1 MLGENIRKY
10 RKANNISQE
19 KLAEKLNTSRQR
31 ISQWEHNQTQPLLEN
46 IIAMAKIFDISTDA
60 LLCDETQNIENNEI
74 QKDNKKIAK
83 RKYKM
88 IVAISIIFIVIFTFV
103 MICLS
108 LKDDIMNYFN
118 EMSSE
123 EIYELASPVTVEI
136 QVTTDDGTSTG
147 TGFFDDSDGTIIT
160 NYHVIEG
167 GYEGIVKIKNGGK
180 FDIESILGFD
190 EELDIAI
197 IKIEYQSEYVLNKRT
212 TELTT
217 GEKVYTIGSSEG
229 LTDSFSSGIIS
240 AVNRDI
246 AGKSFIQT
254 TAPISHG
261 NSGGPL
267 IDRFGNVIGI
277 TSAGIEEGQNL
288 NLAISVS
295 EIENIARDKDYDM
308 TRFHNLTDP
317 DRPDYSEIN
326 VFLGI
331 LSGEDQGTVHL
342 YTCNKVI
349 GEYDRMSGATSNRCV
364 SFTTLKKALENGFHV
379 CENCNCVSRY
389 WKTEYEI
396 YN

>member
-1 MLGENIRKY
+1 
-10 RKANNISQE
+10 
-19 KLAEKLNTSRQR
+19 
-31 ISQWEHNQTQPLLEN
+31 
-46 IIAMAKIFDISTDA
+46 
-60 LLCDETQNIENNEI
+60 
-74 QKDNKKIAK
+74 
-83 RKYKM
+83 M
-88 IVAISIIFIVIFTFV
+88 IVAISIIFIMIFAFV
-103 MICLS
+103 MLCLS
-108 LKDDIMNYFN
+108 LKDDIVNYFN
-118 EMSSE
+118 ELSSE
-123 EIYELASPVTVEI
+123 EIYELASPATVEI
-136 QVTTDDGTSTG
+136 QVTTDEGTSTG
-147 TGFFDDSDGTIIT
+147 TGFFGDSDGTIIT

-167 GYEGIVKIKNGGK
+167 GYEGTVKIKNGGK

-240 AVNRDI
+240 AVNREI
-246 AGKSFIQT
+246 AGKSFIQI

-308 TRFHNLTDP
+308 MRFHNLTDP
-317 DRPDYSEIN
+317 DCPDFSEIN

-364 SFTTLKKALENGFHV
+364 SFAILKEALENGFHV
-379 CENCNCVSRY
+379 CENCNCVSKY